1 MIETLIYITTSPISH
16 ALVFLSSHLI
26 KNRFYMYIQIYHVFT
41 FSSTSFKVDPV
52 AFVTG
57 SYFTQRD
64 FPVIVLKT
72 LMINK
77 DGMYLILSIVQVLF
91 GGFSTNI

>member
-1 MIETLIYITTSPISH
+1 M
-16 ALVFLSSHLI
+16 
-26 KNRFYMYIQIYHVFT
+26 
-41 FSSTSFKVDPV
+41 

-91 GGFSTNI
+91 GGFKYIAHMFQNEKKTINISKNMVVFGIFHFSLMFTNNNL

>member
-1 MIETLIYITTSPISH
+1 MIETLSLHYDFTHFSRSGIFIITSH
-16 ALVFLSSHLI
+16 
-26 KNRFYMYIQIYHVFT
+26 KNRFYIQIYHVFT

>member
-1 MIETLIYITTSPISH
+1 M
-16 ALVFLSSHLI
+16 
-26 KNRFYMYIQIYHVFT
+26 
-41 FSSTSFKVDPV
+41 

-64 FPVIVLKT
+64 IPVIVLKT

>member
-1 MIETLIYITTSPISH
+1 MIETLSLHYDFTHFSRSGIFIITSH
-16 ALVFLSSHLI
+16 KKPLLYSDI
-26 KNRFYMYIQIYHVFT
+26 PFT

>member
-1 MIETLIYITTSPISH
+1 MIETLSLHHDFTHFSRSGIFIITSH
-16 ALVFLSSHLI
+16 KKPLLYS
-26 KNRFYMYIQIYHVFT
+26 T

>member
-1 MIETLIYITTSPISH
+1 M
-16 ALVFLSSHLI
+16 
-26 KNRFYMYIQIYHVFT
+26 
-41 FSSTSFKVDPV
+41 

-91 GGFSTNI
+91 GGFSTCKYIAHMFQNEKKTINISKNMVVFGIFHFSPMFTNNNL

>member
-1 MIETLIYITTSPISH
+1 MIETLSLFTTSPISH

-26 KNRFYMYIQIYHVFT
+26 KNRFYIQIYHVFT

>member
-1 MIETLIYITTSPISH
+1 MIETLSLHYDFTHFSPSGIIITSH
-16 ALVFLSSHLI
+16 KKPLL
-26 KNRFYMYIQIYHVFT
+26 YIQIYHVFT

-91 GGFSTNI
+91 GGFSTNK

>member
-1 MIETLIYITTSPISH
+1 M
-16 ALVFLSSHLI
+16 
-26 KNRFYMYIQIYHVFT
+26 
-41 FSSTSFKVDPV
+41 

-64 FPVIVLKT
+64 DFPVIVLKT
-72 LMINK
+72 FMINK